1 MTDKSLFSANNCLHV
16 LILTWA
22 ATSTGNLYT
31 PVEMAGLF
39 SGGDMGFW
47 VVLFII
53 IVILGALNGGDSF
66 GDTISKGIGC
76 VLTIVAIGVLIVFAL
91 ALFE

>member
-1 MTDKSLFSANNCLHV
+1 MLPLICCFNGIFI
-16 LILTWA
+16 LIL
-22 ATSTGNLYT
+22 GD
-31 PVEMAGLF
+31 
-39 SGGDMGFW
+39 DMGFW

-76 VLTIVAIGVLIVFAL
+76 ILILSLIGVVIIFLL

>member
-1 MTDKSLFSANNCLHV
+1 
-16 LILTWA
+16 
-22 ATSTGNLYT
+22 
-31 PVEMAGLF
+31 
-39 SGGDMGFW
+39 MGCW

-76 VLTIVAIGVLIVFAL
+76 VFTIVAIGVLIVFAL